1 MTTPTLKAF
10 VPGPKAILQGEPGHG
25 KTHAIRTLIE
35 AGLNVFVVF
44 TEPGIEVLAD
54 QRKGKLYTCEQGLH
68 WAYIPPVNA
77 DWSAMLQIAEYM
89 NKFDF
94 KGLANMGPM
103 NRDKYRQF
111 LEVVGLMSNLKCQR
125 CNQVFGP
132 ADRLEPYDKWC
143 VVQDSLS
150 SLSIMALHLHIGNK
164 PAIHEGEWGVCM
176 LNLER
181 LINKFAYDVRSMMVL
196 TAHIEPEPSG
206 IAGGQENMVATLGKK
221 LAPKIP
227 RPFSDVIHAYREGDQ
242 FYWSTV
248 TPQMKLKTRNLPLAN
263 KLPPTFAPIVKA
275 WHEQIQRETDSMLA
289 QAELTIAMA
298 AAGKPDATAPK

>member
-1 MTTPTLKAF
+1 MKAF
-10 VPGPKAILQGEPGHG
+10 VPGPKVILQGEPGSG
-25 KTHAIRTLIE
+25 KTHAIRTLVE

-54 QRKGKLYTCEQGLH
+54 QRKGKLYKCDEGLH
-68 WAYIPPVNA
+68 WAYISPVNA

-103 NRDKYRQF
+103 NREKYRQF
-111 LEVVGLMSNLKCQR
+111 LDVVGLMANLKCQR
-125 CNQVFGP
+125 CGKVFGP

-150 SLSIMALHLHIGNK
+150 SLSIMAMHVLIGNK
-164 PAIHEGEWGVCM
+164 PAIHEGEWGVAM

-181 LINKFAYDVRSMMVL
+181 LVNKFAYDVRSMMVL

-206 IAGGQENMVATLGKK
+206 ISGMQENMVATLGRK

-227 RPFSDVIHAYREGDQ
+227 RPFSDVVHTYREGEQ
-242 FYWSTV
+242 FWWST
-248 TPQMKLKTRNLPLAN
+248 TTQQMKLKTRNLPLSN
-263 KLPPTFAPIVKA
+263 KIPPTFVPIVRA
-275 WHEQIQRETDSMLA
+275 WHEQIERETAAIAASA
-289 QAELTIAMA
+289 QVVQAIS
-298 AAGKPDATAPK
+298 GNKPA